1 MAVTEML
8 ISAGISGLAT
18 EQAVNLP
25 SENGSI
31 AAQIGIRPS
40 KGLAIVNGRQTAGR
54 LSLSNPTG
62 LINLGRIAEP
72 ESVRRRSHLTKIC
85 ALAASQ
91 RPTHILGYRSG

>member
-40 KGLAIVNGRQTAGR
+40 KALAIVNGRQNGW
-54 LSLSNPTG
+54 SVVFVKSD
-62 LINLGRIAEP
+62 RID
-72 ESVRRRSHLTKIC
+72 
-85 ALAASQ
+85 
-91 RPTHILGYRSG
+91 

>member
-1 MAVTEML
+1 MALTEML

-62 LINLGRIAEP
+62 LINLGKIAEP
-72 ESVRRRSHLTKIC
+72 GIGS
-85 ALAASQ
+85 AAG
-91 RPTHILGYRSG
+91 RI